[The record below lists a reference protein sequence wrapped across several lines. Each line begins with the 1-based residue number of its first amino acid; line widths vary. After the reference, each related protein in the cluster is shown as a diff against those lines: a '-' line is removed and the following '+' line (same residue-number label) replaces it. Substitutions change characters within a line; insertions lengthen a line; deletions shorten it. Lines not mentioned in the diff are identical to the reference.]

1 MSYCHLTITERGLI
15 AQYLRN
21 GLTIRRIAELL
32 ERSPSTISREIKR
45 NAGTAMG
52 PGCCST
58 KYFPVK
64 AHQNY
69 QQRRDNCHR
78 KSIFSETVSTYIQQK
93 IDVYWSPE
101 QIANRTQGAPC
112 TLPSFS
118 TIYRWIHKK
127 HLKNA
132 SMKQLRRKGKFSR
145 PAEKRG
151 KFNDGGRTLK
161 SRPKEV
167 YNRRVVGHWEV
178 DTVESGRIG
187 HTRKSKACFVTLAER
202 VFRYYIAIPVPNRT
216 ENVVTAAILK
226 ILESFPK
233 EGVKT
238 LTFDRGKEFAGYEVI
253 EKKLGCRAYFCD
265 PYCAWQKGTNENS
278 NGLLREFY
286 PKGMDLSQVDEE
298 DVHYKV
304 KLMNDR
310 PRKCLNYQTPK
321 EVLMRHLQDC
331 CT

>member
-1 MSYCHLTITERGLI
+1 MSYSHLTITERGLI

-21 GLTIRRIAELL
+21 GLKIRRIAELL

-45 NAGTAMG
+45 NSRTTVG
-52 PGCCST
+52 PGRCST
-58 KYFPVK
+58 RYFPVQADK
-64 AHQNY
+64 RY
-69 QQRRDNCHR
+69 QRRRENCHR
-78 KSIFSETVSTYIQQK
+78 KSIICETVSTYIQQK
-93 IDVYWSPE
+93 IDVHWSPE
-101 QIANRTQGAPC
+101 QIAKRTLDAPC
-112 TLPSFS
+112 KLPSFS

-161 SRPKEV
+161 KRPKEV
-167 YNRRVVGHWEV
+167 YYRRVVGHWEV
-178 DTVESGRIG
+178 DTVESGRVG
-187 HTRKSKACFVTLAER
+187 HTQKSKTCFVTLAER
-202 VFRYYIAIPVPNRT
+202 VSRYYIAIPVPNRT
-216 ENVVTAAILK
+216 EKVVTAAILK
-226 ILESFPK
+226 TLGSFPK

-238 LTFDRGKEFAGYEVI
+238 LTFDRGKEFAGYEAI
-253 EKKLGCRAYFCD
+253 EQKLGCQTYFCD

-286 PKGMDLSQVDEE
+286 PKGMDLSLVDEE
-298 DVHYKV
+298 DVRYKV

-310 PRKCLNYQTPK
+310 PRKCLNFQTPK
-321 EVLMRHLQDC
+321 EVFMRHLQNC